1 MNSVSSVANASLRR
15 ISAVGR
21 KEFLHVLR
29 DPRSL
34 ALGILMPLIMLF
46 LFGYALTLDVDRV
59 PLAVWDQSGTSQSR
73 ELISRFEGS
82 RYFSLRSHALSYAD
96 LERAVDRREAL
107 IALVIPPDFA
117 NRLETGDSPSLQ
129 VILDGSD
136 PSTATI
142 AQGYAEAII
151 LTWSRQIVIQQLQ
164 RNYTKQTVIVR
175 SEAVGEAG
183 GEEGATQAYR
193 AARRG
198 GPDEAN
204 ERIRP
209 DMASPQLEIRP
220 RVWFNTDLVSRNF
233 IFPGLIPVIMMIVAA
248 LLTSLSMAREWE
260 TGTMEQ
266 IVTMPVRKWEL
277 IIGKLAPYFCIGV
290 VDLLLSVGVGYF
302 VFSVPLKGS
311 LWLLSALSLLFL
323 VGALA
328 VGMLISI
335 IAKSQLLASQLALLV
350 TVLPAFLLSGFIF
363 PLENMPAPIQAVSHI
378 VVARYF
384 VNILRGI
391 YLKDVGLGVLWPQA
405 LFLLGFALL
414 ILGISVRR
422 FKKKLG

>member
-1 MNSVSSVANASLRR
+1 MNSYSSVAKASLRR
-15 ISAVGR
+15 ITAVGR

-59 PLAVWDQSGTSQSR
+59 PLAVWDQSNTAQSR
-73 ELISRFEGS
+73 ELISQFEGS
-82 RYFSLRSHALSYAD
+82 RYFSLRQHVSSYQQ
-96 LERAVDRREAL
+96 LEQAVDRRDAL
-107 IALVIPPDFA
+107 IGLVIPADFA
-117 NRLETGDSPSLQ
+117 GRLDAGTQPVLQ

-136 PSTATI
+136 PNTATI
-142 AQGYAEAII
+142 AQGYAEAIV
-151 LTWSRQIVIQQLQ
+151 LTWSRRISMAALQ
-164 RNYTKQTVIVR
+164 CR
-175 SEAVGEAG
+175 
-183 GEEGATQAYR
+183 
-193 AARRG
+193 
-198 GPDEAN
+198 
-204 ERIRP
+204 
-209 DMASPQLEIRP
+209 SPQQATASIPLEVRP
-220 RVWFNTDLVSRNF
+220 RVWFNSDMVSRNF

-311 LWLLSALSLLFL
+311 LLLLSALSLLFL

-335 IAKSQLLASQLALLV
+335 IAKNQLLASQLALLV

-363 PLENMPAPIQAVSHI
+363 PLENMPPPIQAVSHI

-384 VNILRGI
+384 VTILRGI
-391 YLKDVGLGVLWPQA
+391 YLKDVGLTVLWPQA

-414 ILGISVRR
+414 ILAISVRK

>member
-1 MNSVSSVANASLRR
+1 MPAFLRR
-15 ISAVGR
+15 ITAVGR

-34 ALGILMPLIMLF
+34 ALGVLMPLIMLF

-59 PLAVWDQSGTSQSR
+59 PLAIWDQSSTPQSR
-73 ELISRFEGS
+73 DLISRFEGS
-82 RYFSLRSHALSYAD
+82 RYFSLRLMASSYAD

-107 IALVIPPDFA
+107 IALVVPPDFA
-117 NRLETGDSPSLQ
+117 NRLEAGTTPTLQ

-142 AQGYAEAII
+142 AQGYAEAIV
-151 LTWSRQIVIQQLQ
+151 LTWSRQISMVALQ
-164 RNYTKQTVIVR
+164 RRFPQ
-175 SEAVGEAG
+175 
-183 GEEGATQAYR
+183 QA
-193 AARRG
+193 
-198 GPDEAN
+198 
-204 ERIRP
+204 
-209 DMASPQLEIRP
+209 ASAIPLEIRP
-220 RVWFNTDLVSRNF
+220 RIWFNGDMVSRNF

-266 IVTMPVRKWEL
+266 IVTMPIRRWEL

-302 VFSVPLKGS
+302 VFGVPLKGS
-311 LWLLSALSLLFL
+311 LLLLSVLSLLFL

-335 IAKSQLLASQLALLV
+335 IAKSQLLASQLSLLV

-363 PLENMPAPIQAVSHI
+363 PLENMPPAIQAVSHI

-384 VNILRGI
+384 VTILRGI
-391 YLKDVGLGVLWPQA
+391 YLKDVGLVTLWPQA
-405 LFLLGFALL
+405 LFLVSFAILTLL
-414 ILGISVRR
+414 VAIMK

>member
-1 MNSVSSVANASLRR
+1 MMPAFIRR
-15 ISAVGR
+15 ISAVSR
-21 KEFLHVLR
+21 KEFLHLLR

-34 ALGILMPLIMLF
+34 ALGVLMPLIMLF

-59 PLAVWDQSGTSQSR
+59 PLAVWDQSSTPQSR
-73 ELISRFEGS
+73 ELVSRFEGS
-82 RYFSLRSHALSYAD
+82 RYFSLQQHVESYSQ
-96 LERAVDRREAL
+96 LEQAVDRRDAL

-117 NRLETGDSPSLQ
+117 NKLDAGTGPVVQ

-142 AQGYAEAII
+142 AQGYAEAVV
-151 LTWSRQIVIQQLQ
+151 LTWSRQVMISQSQ
-164 RNYTKQTVIVR
+164 R
-175 SEAVGEAG
+175 
-183 GEEGATQAYR
+183 
-193 AARRG
+193 
-198 GPDEAN
+198 
-204 ERIRP
+204 RP
-209 DMASPQLEIRP
+209 LLSIKGPQLEIRP

-266 IVTMPVRKWEL
+266 IVTMPVRGIEL
-277 IIGKLAPYFCIGV
+277 IIGKLVPYFCVGLL
-290 VDLLLSVGVGYF
+290 DLLLSVGVGYF
-302 VFSVPLKGS
+302 VFAVPLKGS
-311 LWLLSALSLLFL
+311 ILLLAMLSLMFM
-323 VGALA
+323 VGALS

-335 IAKSQLLASQLALLV
+335 ITKNQLLASQLSLLV

-384 VNILRGI
+384 VTILRGI
-391 YLKDVGLGVLWPQA
+391 YLKDVGLGTLWPEA
-405 LFLLGFALL
+405 LFLLGFAVL
-414 ILGISVRR
+414 ILSVAVLK
-422 FKKKLG
+422 FKKKLE

>member
-1 MNSVSSVANASLRR
+1 MNSVSSVAKASLRR
-15 ISAVGR
+15 ITAVGR

-34 ALGILMPLIMLF
+34 ALGVLMPLIMLF

-59 PLAVWDQSGTSQSR
+59 PLAVWDQSNTPQSR

-82 RYFSLRSHALSYAD
+82 RYFSLRLHAASYRQ
-96 LERAVDRREAL
+96 LEQAVDQRDAL
-107 IALVIPPDFA
+107 IALVIPADFA
-117 NRLETGDSPSLQ
+117 GRLDAGTQPVLQ
-129 VILDGSD
+129 LILDGSD
-136 PSTATI
+136 PNTATI
-142 AQGYAEAII
+142 AQGYAEALV
-151 LTWSRQIVIQQLQ
+151 LTWSRQISLAALQ
-164 RNYTKQTVIVR
+164 RRFPQQ
-175 SEAVGEAG
+175 S
-183 GEEGATQAYR
+183 TQ
-193 AARRG
+193 
-198 GPDEAN
+198 P
-204 ERIRP
+204 IP
-209 DMASPQLEIRP
+209 LEIRP
-220 RVWFNTDLVSRNF
+220 RVWFNSDLVSRNF

-290 VDLLLSVGVGYF
+290 VDLLLSVGVGYY

-311 LWLLSALSLLFL
+311 LLLLSGLSLLFL

-384 VNILRGI
+384 VTILRGI
-391 YLKDVGLGVLWPQA
+391 YLKDVGMETLWPQA
-405 LFLLGFALL
+405 LFLVGFAAL
-414 ILGISVRR
+414 ILSVAVLK

>member
-1 MNSVSSVANASLRR
+1 MPAFLRR

-34 ALGILMPLIMLF
+34 ALGVLMPLIMLF

-59 PLAVWDQSGTSQSR
+59 PLAVWDQSNTPQSR

-82 RYFSLRSHALSYAD
+82 HYFTLRLHASSYSQ
-96 LERAVDRREAL
+96 LEQAVDRRDAL
-107 IALVIPPDFA
+107 IALVLPPDFA
-117 NRLETGDSPSLQ
+117 NKLDSGASPALQ

-142 AQGYAEAII
+142 AQGYAEAIV
-151 LTWSRQIVIQQLQ
+151 LTWSRQITMAALERRFPQQ
-164 RNYTKQTVIVR
+164 
-175 SEAVGEAG
+175 
-183 GEEGATQAYR
+183 
-193 AARRG
+193 
-198 GPDEAN
+198 
-204 ERIRP
+204 
-209 DMASPQLEIRP
+209 ASVALPLEIRP
-220 RVWFNTDLVSRNF
+220 RVWFNSDLVSRNF

-266 IVTMPVRKWEL
+266 IVTMPVRRWEL

-311 LWLLSALSLLFL
+311 LVLLSALSLLFL

-384 VNILRGI
+384 VTILRGI
-391 YLKDVGLGVLWPQA
+391 YLKGVGLVILWPQA
-405 LFLLGFALL
+405 LFLLGFAFI
-414 ILGISVRR
+414 ILTVAVLK
-422 FKKKLG
+422 FKKKLE

>member
-1 MNSVSSVANASLRR
+1 MTAIVRR
-15 ISAVGR
+15 ITAVAH

-59 PLAVWDQSGTSQSR
+59 PLAVWDQSNTPQSR
-73 ELISRFEGS
+73 ELISRFQGS
-82 RYFSLRSHALSYAD
+82 RYFSLRLHASSYSQ
-96 LERAVDRREAL
+96 LEQAIERRDAL
-107 IALVIPPDFA
+107 IALVISPDFA
-117 NRLETGDSPSLQ
+117 NKLETGGNPALQ

-142 AQGYAEAII
+142 AQGYAEAIV
-151 LTWSRQIVIQQLQ
+151 LTWSRQITMAFLQ
-164 RNYTKQTVIVR
+164 RRFPQQGV
-175 SEAVGEAG
+175 
-183 GEEGATQAYR
+183 ATL
-193 AARRG
+193 
-198 GPDEAN
+198 P
-204 ERIRP
+204 
-209 DMASPQLEIRP
+209 LEIRP

-266 IVTMPVRKWEL
+266 IVTMPVRRWEL

-290 VDLLLSVGVGYF
+290 LDLLLSVGVGYF
-302 VFSVPLKGS
+302 VFSVPLKGG
-311 LWLLSALSLLFL
+311 LLLLSALSLLFL

-335 IAKSQLLASQLALLV
+335 IAKSQLLASQLSLLV

-384 VNILRGI
+384 VTILRGI
-391 YLKDVGLGVLWPQA
+391 YLKDVGLAILWPQA
-405 LFLLGFALL
+405 LFLFCFASV
-414 ILGISVRR
+414 ILTAAVMK

>member
-1 MNSVSSVANASLRR
+1 MPASLRR
-15 ISAVGR
+15 ITAVGR

-59 PLAVWDQSGTSQSR
+59 PLAVWDQSQTAQSR
-73 ELISRFEGS
+73 ELVSRFEGS
-82 RYFSLRSHALSYAD
+82 RYFSLRMQANAYTD
-96 LERAVDRREAL
+96 LEHAVDRREAL

-117 NRLETGDSPSLQ
+117 DKLENGGSPALQ

-136 PSTATI
+136 PNTATI
-142 AQGYAEAII
+142 AQGYAEAIV
-151 LTWSRQIVIQQLQ
+151 LTWSRQISLAALQ
-164 RNYTKQTVIVR
+164 RRFPPQ
-175 SEAVGEAG
+175 AAG
-183 GEEGATQAYR
+183 AL
-193 AARRG
+193 
-198 GPDEAN
+198 P
-204 ERIRP
+204 
-209 DMASPQLEIRP
+209 LEIRP
-220 RVWFNTDLVSRNF
+220 RIWFNTDLVSRNF

-266 IVTMPVRKWEL
+266 LVTMPVRNWEL
-277 IIGKLAPYFCIGV
+277 IVGKLAPYFCIGL

-311 LWLLSALSLLFL
+311 ILLLSALSLMFL
-323 VGALA
+323 VGALS

-335 IAKSQLLASQLALLV
+335 ITKSQLLASQLALLV

-384 VNILRGI
+384 VTILRGI
-391 YLKDVGLGVLWPQA
+391 YLKDVGLAVLWPQA

-414 ILGISVRR
+414 ILGISVRT

>member
-1 MNSVSSVANASLRR
+1 MPLFLRR
-15 ISAVGR
+15 ITAVGR

-59 PLAVWDQSGTSQSR
+59 PLAVWDQSQTPQSR

-82 RYFSLRSHALSYAD
+82 RYFSLRQHVASYQQ
-96 LERAVDRREAL
+96 LEQAIDRRDAL
-107 IALVIPPDFA
+107 IALVIPADFA
-117 NRLETGDSPSLQ
+117 TRLDAGRQPVLQ

-136 PSTATI
+136 PNTATI
-142 AQGYAEAII
+142 AQGYAEAIV
-151 LTWSRQIVIQQLQ
+151 LTWSRQISMAALQ
-164 RNYTKQTVIVR
+164 RRFPQ
-175 SEAVGEAG
+175 
-183 GEEGATQAYR
+183 R
-193 AARRG
+193 AAQ
-198 GPDEAN
+198 P
-204 ERIRP
+204 IP
-209 DMASPQLEIRP
+209 LEIRP
-220 RVWFNTDLVSRNF
+220 RVWFNSDLVSRNF

-290 VDLLLSVGVGYF
+290 VDLLLSVGVGYY

-311 LWLLSALSLLFL
+311 LLLLSALSLLFL

-363 PLENMPAPIQAVSHI
+363 PLENMPTPIQAVSHI

-384 VNILRGI
+384 VTILRGI
-391 YLKDVGLGVLWPQA
+391 YLKDVGMETLWPQA
-405 LFLLGFALL
+405 LFLLGFAAL
-414 ILGISVRR
+414 ILSVAVLK

>member
-1 MNSVSSVANASLRR
+1 MYPFQRR
-15 ISAVGR
+15 ITAVAR

-46 LFGYALTLDVDRV
+46 LFGYALTLDVDQV
-59 PLAVWDQSGTSQSR
+59 PLVVWDQSGTPQSR
-73 ELISRFEGS
+73 ELISRFQGS
-82 RYFSLRSHALSYAD
+82 RYFSLRLHASSYNQ
-96 LERAVDRREAL
+96 LEQAIDRRDAL

-117 NRLETGDSPSLQ
+117 NKLEAGGSPALQ

-142 AQGYAEAII
+142 AQGYAESIV
-151 LTWSRQIVIQQLQ
+151 LTWSRQISMAALQ
-164 RNYTKQTVIVR
+164 RRFPQRI
-175 SEAVGEAG
+175 S
-183 GEEGATQAYR
+183 
-193 AARRG
+193 AAL
-198 GPDEAN
+198 P
-204 ERIRP
+204 
-209 DMASPQLEIRP
+209 LEIRP
-220 RVWFNTDLVSRNF
+220 RVWFNSDMVSRNF

-266 IVTMPVRKWEL
+266 IVTMPVRRWEL

-290 VDLLLSVGVGYF
+290 VDLILSIGIGYF
-302 VFSVPLKGS
+302 VFGVPLKGS
-311 LWLLSALSLLFL
+311 LLLLTVLSLLFL
-323 VGALA
+323 TGALA

-335 IAKSQLLASQLALLV
+335 IAKSQLLASQLALLG

-384 VNILRGI
+384 VTILRGI
-391 YLKDVGLGVLWPQA
+391 YLKDVGMEVLWPQT
-405 LFLLGFALL
+405 LFLVGFA
-414 ILGISVRR
+414 ILVLTVAILKFR
-422 FKKKLG
+422 KKLG

>member
-1 MNSVSSVANASLRR
+1 MIASARR
-15 ISAVGR
+15 IAAVGR

-46 LFGYALTLDVDRV
+46 LFGYALTLDVDQV
-59 PLAVWDQSGTSQSR
+59 PLTVWDQSATPQSR
-73 ELISRFEGS
+73 ELISRFSGS
-82 RYFSLRSHALSYAD
+82 RYFSLRNHATSYHE
-96 LERAVDRREAL
+96 LEQAIDRRDAL
-107 IALVIPPDFA
+107 IALVIPTDFA
-117 NRLETGDSPSLQ
+117 NRLTAGQQPTLQ
-129 VILDGSD
+129 LILDGSD
-136 PSTATI
+136 PNTATI
-142 AQGYAEAII
+142 AQAYAEAVV
-151 LTWSRQIVIQQLQ
+151 LSWSRQILLQQIQRQ
-164 RNYTKQTVIVR
+164 RP
-175 SEAVGEAG
+175 
-183 GEEGATQAYR
+183 QA
-193 AARRG
+193 
-198 GPDEAN
+198 
-204 ERIRP
+204 I
-209 DMASPQLEIRP
+209 ASPQLEIRA
-220 RVWFNTDLVSRNF
+220 RVWFNSDLVSRNF

-277 IIGKLAPYFCIGV
+277 ILGKLAPYFCIGV
-290 VDLLLSVGVGYF
+290 VDLLLSVGVGYL
-302 VFSVPLKGS
+302 VFGVPLKGS
-311 LWLLSALSLLFL
+311 LWLLAGLSLLFL
-323 VGALA
+323 LGALA

-384 VNILRGI
+384 VSILRGI

-414 ILGISVRR
+414 ILSLAIIK

>member
-1 MNSVSSVANASLRR
+1 MNAVSAVAHASLRR
-15 ISAVGR
+15 IAAVGR

-59 PLAVWDQSGTSQSR
+59 RLAVWDQSASPQSR

-82 RYFSLRSHALSYAD
+82 RYFSLRLQAASYAD
-96 LERAVDRREAL
+96 LERAVDRRDAL
-107 IALVIPPDFA
+107 IALVIPADFA
-117 NRLETGDSPSLQ
+117 DKLDDGSTPLLQ
-129 VILDGSD
+129 VLLDGSD

-142 AQGYAEAII
+142 AVGYAEAIV
-151 LTWSRQIVIQQLQ
+151 LSWSRQIVLEQLQ
-164 RNYTKQTVIVR
+164 HRQPQGVP
-175 SEAVGEAG
+175 
-183 GEEGATQAYR
+183 
-193 AARRG
+193 AAR
-198 GPDEAN
+198 
-204 ERIRP
+204 
-209 DMASPQLEIRP
+209 LELRP

-266 IVTMPVRKWEL
+266 LVTMPVRSWEL
-277 IIGKLAPYFCIGV
+277 IVGKLAPYFCIGV
-290 VDLLLSVGVGYF
+290 LDLLLSVGIGYV
-302 VFSVPLKGS
+302 VFGVPLKGS

-323 VGALA
+323 LGALSL
-328 VGMLISI
+328 GMLISI
-335 IAKSQLLASQLALLV
+335 IAKGQLLASQLALLV

-363 PLENMPAPIQAVSHI
+363 PLDNMPAPIQAVSHI

-384 VNILRGI
+384 VIILRGI

-405 LFLLGFALL
+405 LFLLGFVVV
-414 ILGISVRR
+414 ILSAAVLKFR
-422 FKKKLG
+422 KKLG

>member
-1 MNSVSSVANASLRR
+1 MPLFLRR
-15 ISAVGR
+15 ITAVGR

-59 PLAVWDQSGTSQSR
+59 PLAVWDQSQTSQSR
-73 ELISRFEGS
+73 QLISRFEGS
-82 RYFSLRSHALSYAD
+82 RYFSLRQHASSYQQ
-96 LERAVDRREAL
+96 LEQAVDRRDAL
-107 IALVIPPDFA
+107 IALVLPADFA
-117 NRLETGDSPSLQ
+117 DKLTAGRQPVLQ

-136 PSTATI
+136 PNTATI
-142 AQGYAEAII
+142 AQGYAEAIV
-151 LTWSRQIVIQQLQ
+151 LTWSRQISMAALQ
-164 RNYTKQTVIVR
+164 RRFPQQ
-175 SEAVGEAG
+175 
-183 GEEGATQAYR
+183 ATQ
-193 AARRG
+193 
-198 GPDEAN
+198 P
-204 ERIRP
+204 IP
-209 DMASPQLEIRP
+209 LELRP
-220 RVWFNTDLVSRNF
+220 RVWFNSDLVSRNF

-290 VDLLLSVGVGYF
+290 VDLILSVGVGYY
-302 VFSVPLKGS
+302 VFGVPLKGS
-311 LWLLSALSLLFL
+311 LLLLSALSLLFL

-335 IAKSQLLASQLALLV
+335 VAKSQLLASQLALLV

-384 VNILRGI
+384 VAILRGI
-391 YLKDVGLGVLWPQA
+391 YLKDVGLETLWPQA
-405 LFLLGFALL
+405 LFLLGFAMLVL
-414 ILGISVRR
+414 AVSVHK

>member
-1 MNSVSSVANASLRR
+1 MSQISSVAKASLRR
-15 ISAVGR
+15 ITAVGR

-34 ALGILMPLIMLF
+34 ALGILMPLVMLF

-59 PLAVWDQSGTSQSR
+59 PLAVWDQSATPQSR

-82 RYFSLRSHALSYAD
+82 RYFALQVRAASYRE
-96 LERAVDRREAL
+96 LEQAVDRRDAL
-107 IALVIPPDFA
+107 AALVIPPDFA
-117 NRLETGDSPSLQ
+117 AKLEGSGQPVLQ
-129 VILDGSD
+129 LLLDGSD

-142 AQGYAEAII
+142 AQGYAEAIV
-151 LTWSRQIVIQQLQ
+151 LTWSRRISMQQLH
-164 RNYTKQTVIVR
+164 RHP
-175 SEAVGEAG
+175 A
-183 GEEGATQAYR
+183 
-193 AARRG
+193 AARSV
-198 GPDEAN
+198 A
-204 ERIRP
+204 
-209 DMASPQLEIRP
+209 QLEIRP
-220 RVWFNTDLVSRNF
+220 RIWFNTDMVSRNF

-266 IVTMPVRKWEL
+266 IVTMPVHKWEL

-290 VDLLLSVGVGYF
+290 VDLLLSVGVGYY

-311 LWLLSALSLLFL
+311 LLLLSGLSLLFL

-363 PLENMPAPIQAVSHI
+363 PLDNMPAPIQAVSHL

-384 VNILRGI
+384 VTILRGI
-391 YLKDVGLGVLWPQA
+391 YLKDVGLATLWPQA
-405 LFLLGFALL
+405 LFLLGFAAL
-414 ILGISVRR
+414 ILSVAVLK

>member
-1 MNSVSSVANASLRR
+1 MTSVSSVAHASLRR
-15 ISAVGR
+15 IAAVGR

-59 PLAVWDQSGTSQSR
+59 RLAVWDQSASPQSR
-73 ELISRFEGS
+73 ELVSRFEGS
-82 RYFSLRSHALSYAD
+82 RYFSLRLQAASYAD
-96 LERAVDRREAL
+96 LERAVDRRDAL
-107 IALVIPPDFA
+107 IALVIPVDFA
-117 NRLETGDSPSLQ
+117 DNLEAGRSPTLQ

-142 AQGYAEAII
+142 ASGYAEAIV
-151 LTWSRQIVIQQLQ
+151 LSWSRRIMLEQLQ
-164 RNYTKQTVIVR
+164 RR
-175 SEAVGEAG
+175 LP
-183 GEEGATQAYR
+183 QAAP
-193 AARRG
+193 AA
-198 GPDEAN
+198 
-204 ERIRP
+204 
-209 DMASPQLEIRP
+209 QLELRP
-220 RVWFNTDLVSRNF
+220 RVWFNTDMVSRNF

-266 IVTMPVRKWEL
+266 LVAMPVRSWEL
-277 IIGKLAPYFCIGV
+277 IVGKLVPYFCIGV
-290 VDLLLSVGVGYF
+290 LDLLLSVGIGYV
-302 VFSVPLKGS
+302 VFGVPLKGG

-328 VGMLISI
+328 LGMLISI
-335 IAKSQLLASQLALLV
+335 VARGQLLASQLALLV

-363 PLENMPAPIQAVSHI
+363 PLDNMPAPIQAVSHI

-384 VNILRGI
+384 VIILRGI
-391 YLKDVGLGVLWPQA
+391 YLKDVGLAVLWPQG

-414 ILGISVRR
+414 MLGASVLKFR
-422 FKKKLG
+422 KKLG

>member
-1 MNSVSSVANASLRR
+1 MPLFLRR
-15 ISAVGR
+15 ITAVGR

-34 ALGILMPLIMLF
+34 ALGVLMPLIMLF

-59 PLAVWDQSGTSQSR
+59 PLAVWDQSNTPQSR

-82 RYFSLRSHALSYAD
+82 RYFSLRQHAASYQQ
-96 LERAVDRREAL
+96 LEQAVDRRDAL
-107 IALVIPPDFA
+107 IALVIPADFA
-117 NRLETGDSPSLQ
+117 NRLDAGTQPVLQ

-136 PSTATI
+136 PNTATI
-142 AQGYAEAII
+142 AQGYAEAIV
-151 LTWSRQIVIQQLQ
+151 LTWSRQISMAALQ
-164 RNYTKQTVIVR
+164 RRFPQ
-175 SEAVGEAG
+175 
-183 GEEGATQAYR
+183 R
-193 AARRG
+193 AAQ
-198 GPDEAN
+198 P
-204 ERIRP
+204 IP
-209 DMASPQLEIRP
+209 LEIRP
-220 RVWFNTDLVSRNF
+220 RVWFNSDLVSRNF

-290 VDLLLSVGVGYF
+290 VDLLLSVGVGYY

-311 LWLLSALSLLFL
+311 LLLLSALSLLFL

-384 VNILRGI
+384 VTILRGI
-391 YLKDVGLGVLWPQA
+391 YLKDVGLAVLWPQA
-405 LFLLGFALL
+405 LFLVGFAVV
-414 ILGISVRR
+414 ILSVAVLK

>member
-1 MNSVSSVANASLRR
+1 MNAVSSVVRASLRR
-15 ISAVGR
+15 IAAVGR

-59 PLAVWDQSGTSQSR
+59 RLAVWDQSASPQSR
-73 ELISRFEGS
+73 ELVSRFEGS
-82 RYFSLRSHALSYAD
+82 RYFSLRLQAASYAD
-96 LERAVDRREAL
+96 LERAVDRRDAL
-107 IALVIPPDFA
+107 IALVIPVDFA
-117 NRLETGDSPSLQ
+117 DNLEAGRSPTLQ

-142 AQGYAEAII
+142 ALGYAEAIV
-151 LTWSRQIVIQQLQ
+151 LSWSRRIMLEQLQ
-164 RNYTKQTVIVR
+164 RR
-175 SEAVGEAG
+175 LP
-183 GEEGATQAYR
+183 QAAP
-193 AARRG
+193 AA
-198 GPDEAN
+198 
-204 ERIRP
+204 
-209 DMASPQLEIRP
+209 QLELRP
-220 RVWFNTDLVSRNF
+220 RVWFNTDMVSRNF

-266 IVTMPVRKWEL
+266 LVAMPVRSWEL
-277 IIGKLAPYFCIGV
+277 IVGKLAPYFCIGV
-290 VDLLLSVGVGYF
+290 LDLLLSVGIGYV
-302 VFSVPLKGS
+302 VFGVPLKGG

-328 VGMLISI
+328 LGMLISI
-335 IAKSQLLASQLALLV
+335 VARGQLLASQLALLV

-363 PLENMPAPIQAVSHI
+363 PLDNMPAPIQAVSHI

-384 VNILRGI
+384 VIILRGI
-391 YLKDVGLGVLWPQA
+391 YLKDVGLAVLWPQA

-414 ILGISVRR
+414 MLGASVLKFR
-422 FKKKLG
+422 KKLG